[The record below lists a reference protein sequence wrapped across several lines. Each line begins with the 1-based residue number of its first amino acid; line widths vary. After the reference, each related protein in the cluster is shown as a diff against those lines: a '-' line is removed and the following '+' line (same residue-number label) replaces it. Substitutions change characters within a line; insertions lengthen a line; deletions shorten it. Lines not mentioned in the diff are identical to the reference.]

1 MGSYKKV
8 WGVGWL
14 IASEKLMTVY
24 LLQRQ
29 LFSTKIFGRKQ
40 INESDN
46 NKKKS
51 CSVTRLGKGIYER
64 DFYSHVLA
72 NPVTYTLP
80 IFSSIRGRQCGDAT

>member
-8 WGVGWL
+8 WGGWL

-29 LFSTKIFGRKQ
+29 LFSTKISGRKQ

-46 NKKKS
+46 NKKKNHAPS
-51 CSVTRLGKGIYER
+51 QDSVKVFMSEI
-64 DFYSHVLA
+64 
-72 NPVTYTLP
+72 
-80 IFSSIRGRQCGDAT
+80 SIAMF

>member
-1 MGSYKKV
+1 
-8 WGVGWL
+8 
-14 IASEKLMTVY
+14 MTVY

-29 LFSTKIFGRKQ
+29 LFSTKIFGRKFM
-40 INESDN
+40 NRSDN

-72 NPVTYTLP
+72 NPVT
-80 IFSSIRGRQCGDAT
+80 

>member
-8 WGVGWL
+8 WGGGWL

-29 LFSTKIFGRKQ
+29 LFSTKIFGRKFM
-40 INESDN
+40 NRSDN